1 LQEHDVSRTP
11 GAKPDKMS
19 SDPGVS
25 GPRSVATDTP
35 ANDNDQIPV
44 LVPQAPGEEITFPL
58 LAAAAPL
65 GYALG
70 NPSAQTAAQASIILI
85 VVAISQAADTLA
97 EATPHILPLVKKV
110 DDEIPQIL
118 ARFHPVPDEV
128 PQIAVPVAIAIAIA
142 PSLS

>member
-1 LQEHDVSRTP
+1 MIVPRTP
-11 GAKPDKMS
+11 GARPDKMS

-25 GPRSVATDTP
+25 RSVATDTP

-44 LVPQAPGEEITFPL
+44 LVSQAPGEEIALAL

-70 NPSAQTAAQASIILI
+70 NPSAQAAAQASIIFI

-97 EATPHILPLVKKV
+97 KATPHILPVLPVVKKV

-118 ARFHPVPDEV
+118 ARFHPVPEEIA
-128 PQIAVPVAIAIAIA
+128 QIAVPVAIAIA